1 MKIPERYGAWKEHKK
16 QIDVSDGFAGRLMTR
31 VRQYQDAKEKGL
43 FDSQQFLEW
52 LSGRFWAK
60 GALAVIAAGL
70 GFVRLLCV
78 IVTILNGVNVHG

>member
-1 MKIPERYGAWKEHKK
+1 MNSEQRYRAWREQKK
-16 QIDVSDGFAGRLMTR
+16 QVDVSEDFAGKLMTR

-70 GFVRLLCV
+70 GFVRLVCV
-78 IVTILNGVNVHG
+78 IFTILNGVNVNG

>member
-1 MKIPERYGAWKEHKK
+1 MTITERYRAWREQKK
-16 QIDVSDGFAGRLMTR
+16 QIDVSDAFAGRLMTR
-31 VRQYQDAKEKGL
+31 VRQYQEAKEKGL

-60 GALAVIAAGL
+60 VALAVIAAGL
-70 GFVRLLCV
+70 GFVRLVCV

>member
-1 MKIPERYGAWKEHKK
+1 MKITERYRAWAEQKK
-16 QIDVSDGFAGRLMTR
+16 QIDISDGFAGELMTQ
-31 VRQYQDAKEKGL
+31 VRQYQDTKEKGL

-70 GFVRLLCV
+70 GFVRLVCV
-78 IVTILNGVNVHG
+78 IVTILNGVNVNG